1 MSYLNR
7 NIKERIDEKLN
18 ELEKLRPI
26 SSSLVRKLQ
35 EQFALE
41 MTYNSNAIEGN
52 SLTQKETFLII
63 NEGLTIKGK
72 PLRDHFEVKDH
83 YEALDYLYDFIKRD
97 KRQTFSE
104 VALRTLHQIVL
115 KDTEP
120 LDAGRYR
127 TGNVIITGSVHNP
140 PEAAEISFL
149 MRELI
154 GWIKKNKNKLH
165 IIELAALVHH
175 KIAFIHPFFDGN
187 GRTARLVMNLLLMQA
202 GFPMVVI
209 LRNDRKKYYDTLSKA
224 DKGDYIPFVRFIA
237 QAAERSLN
245 IYLKTL
251 KPSSSK
257 KYSTLSE
264 LAKLTPYSAK
274 YLNLLSR
281 HGKIDAHKEG
291 RNWVIS
297 LDAIKRYQ
305 SERQRN
311 RGRGE

>member
-1 MSYLNR
+1 MTYLNK
-7 NIKERIDEKLN
+7 NIMERIDEKLN

-26 SSSLVRKLQ
+26 SSAQVRKLQ

-72 PLRDHFEVKDH
+72 PLKDHLEVKDH
-83 YEALDYLYDFIKRD
+83 YEALDYLYNFLKKD
-97 KRQTFSE
+97 KSQTFSE
-104 VALRTLHQIVL
+104 VTIRTLHQIVL

-120 LDAGRYR
+120 MDAGRYR
-127 TGNVIITGSVHNP
+127 TGYVSITGSVHIP
-140 PEAAEISFL
+140 PDAAEISFQ
-149 MRELI
+149 MRELT

-165 IIELAALVHH
+165 IVELAAIVHH

-187 GRTARLVMNLLLMQA
+187 GRTARLIMNLLLMQA

-224 DKGDYIPFVRFIA
+224 DKGDNVPFVRFVA

-251 KPSSSK
+251 IPSKSK
-257 KYSTLSE
+257 KYLPLSE
-264 LAKLTPYSAK
+264 IARLTPYKSK

-281 HGKIDAHKEG
+281 HGKIDAYKIG
-291 RNWVIS
+291 RNWLTT

-305 SERQRN
+305 SGRKRN
-311 RGRGE
+311 RR

>member
-1 MSYLNR
+1 MSYLNK
-7 NIKERIDEKLN
+7 NIIERIDEKLN

-26 SSSLVRKLQ
+26 PSSLIRKLQ

-72 PLRDHFEVKDH
+72 PLKDHLEVKDH

-104 VALRTLHQIVL
+104 VTLRTLHQIVL

-120 LDAGRYR
+120 LEAGRYR

-140 PEAAEISFL
+140 PEAAEVSFQ
-149 MRELI
+149 MSELT

-165 IIELAALVHH
+165 IIELAAIVHH

-187 GRTARLVMNLLLMQA
+187 GRTARLVMNLLLMQK

-224 DKGDYIPFVRFIA
+224 DNGDYIPFVRFIA

-251 KPSSSK
+251 NPSKSK
-257 KYSTLSE
+257 KYLPLSE
-264 LAKLTPYSAK
+264 ISKLTPYTSK
-274 YLNLLSR
+274 YLNLLAR
-281 HGKIDAHKEG
+281 YGKIEAHKEG
-291 RNWVIS
+291 RNWVTS

-305 SERQRN
+305 SGRLRN
-311 RGRGE
+311 RG

>member
-1 MSYLNR
+1 MSYLNK
-7 NIKERIDEKLN
+7 NIIDRIDEKLN

-26 SSSLVRKLQ
+26 SSGLVRKLQ

-72 PLRDHFEVKDH
+72 PLRDHLEVKDH

-104 VALRTLHQIVL
+104 VTLRTLHQIVL

-120 LDAGRYR
+120 VEAGKYR

-140 PEAAEISFL
+140 PEASDVSYQ
-149 MRELI
+149 MSELT
-154 GWIKKNKNKLH
+154 GWIKNNKNKLH
-165 IIELAALVHH
+165 ILELAAIVHH

-187 GRTARLVMNLLLMQA
+187 GRTARLVMNLLLMQS
-202 GFPMVVI
+202 GFPIVVI

-224 DKGDYIPFVRFIA
+224 DKGDYLPFVRFIA

-251 KPSSSK
+251 IPSKSK
-257 KYSTLSE
+257 KYFTLTE
-264 LAKLTPYSAK
+264 LEKLTPYTAK
-274 YLNLLSR
+274 YLNLLAR
-281 HGKIDAHKEG
+281 HDKIEAHKEG

-297 LDAIKRYQ
+297 LDAVKRYQ
-305 SERQRN
+305 SERQRK
-311 RGRGE
+311 RR